1 VRDVEWSFRG
11 LFGEDAVDFAGTD
24 IASLSEAERL
34 RGG

>member
-1 VRDVEWSFRG
+1 VRDVEWPFRG
-11 LFGEDAVDFAGTD
+11 LFGEDAVDFTGTD